1 MSRTGG
7 HLRVAARSSLWGGWV
22 DSSAM
27 DFQAVEGRVAEAR
40 GRIADAVTR
49 GGHRQ
54 AVTLIA
60 VTKTHGPEAV
70 EAAWAAGVT
79 DVGENKVQEATAKQ
93 EALALAPC
101 TTGGLRWHLIG
112 HLQTNKAKAL
122 PRFALFHALDRDG
135 LVDAADAVGR
145 KATAA
150 VGAGAAVSTVP
161 QPLPV
166 LVQVNISGE
175 DTKGGYPPADV
186 PALAARLRACAGLS
200 VRGVMTMAP
209 FDADEGTLRH
219 VFSGARAAA
228 AVLRDAGHPATEL
241 SMGMSGDYEIAVEEG
256 ATLVRL
262 GTTLFGARPARAA

>member
-1 MSRTGG
+1 
-7 HLRVAARSSLWGGWV
+7 
-22 DSSAM
+22 M
-27 DFQAVEGRVAEAR
+27 DFLAVEGRVAEVR
-40 GRIADAVTR
+40 GRIAEAVAR
-49 GGHRQ
+49 GGHGQ
-54 AVTLIA
+54 AVTLVA

-93 EALALAPC
+93 GALSLAPC
-101 TTGGLRWHLIG
+101 TKGGIRWHLIG

-135 LVDAADAVGR
+135 LVEAADAVGR
-145 KATAA
+145 KAAA
-150 VGAGAAVSTVP
+150 VVGAGAAFTVVP
-161 QPLPV
+161 QPVSV
-166 LVQVNISGE
+166 LVQVNVSGE
-175 DTKGGYPPADV
+175 DTKGGYAPAEV
-186 PALAARLRACAGLS
+186 PALAERLRDRVGLS

-209 FDADEGTLRH
+209 FDADEGTLRR
-219 VFSGARAAA
+219 VFSGAREAA

-241 SMGMSGDYEIAVEEG
+241 SMGMSGDYELAVEEG